1 MAAFSQFASDLDAS
15 TQRLLARGSRL
26 TELLKQPQFSPVPVE
41 EQVVSIFAGTRGYL
55 DRVAIADVVRFEQLM
70 LSELRA
76 KHPEVLASIRNEGEV
91 AEPTEKALS
100 GFLDE
105 FARTFA

>member
-1 MAAFSQFASDLDAS
+1 M
-15 TQRLLARGSRL
+15 ARGSRL

-41 EQVVSIFAGTRGYL
+41 EQVVVIFAGTRGYL
-55 DRVAIADVVRFEQLM
+55 DRVDVGNVGRFEQLM

-76 KHPEVLASIRNEGEV
+76 KHPELIESIRTTGEIT
-91 AEPTEKALS
+91 EDSEKALT

>member
-1 MAAFSQFASDLDAS
+1 
-15 TQRLLARGSRL
+15 
-26 TELLKQPQFSPVPVE
+26 LLKQPQFSPVPIE

-76 KHPEVLASIRNEGEV
+76 KHPEVLAAIRNEGEV
-91 AEPTEKALS
+91 AEPTEKALA